1 MDPKILV
8 IGACG
13 QIGSELTLKLKA
25 LYGNENVIASDIRDS
40 NLEVVNSGVFEI
52 LDAQD
57 FNSLSACIKKHEINT
72 VYLMA
77 AMLSATSEKSPM
89 KAWDLNM
96 NSLFHV
102 LNLAKDKVIQKVF
115 WPSSIAVFGPLLPP
129 KTPRNTPLQNLQPF
143 MVLRNWLA
151 SVGANITTKNTV
163 SMLEVCATLVLLAGK
178 PCRVVAQPTML

>member
-115 WPSSIAVFGPLLPP
+115 WPSSIAVFHYSRRKHRAIHHYRTYNRLWYYEIGWRALVRILPP
-129 KTPRNTPLQNLQPF
+129 KIR
-143 MVLRNWLA
+143 
-151 SVGANITTKNTV
+151 
-163 SMLEVCATLVLLAGK
+163 
-178 PCRVVAQPTML
+178 CRC